1 MNPGEAAVLDR
12 ALDTPDQAAPLLVS
26 DGRARLFVWSA
37 WTAMFSTTLALVVV
51 NARNIPIYEDWE
63 LVPAMTGHQ
72 AHFWSWLWEQNNEH
86 RVPLPK
92 LIYLGLLKI
101 WPDFRVGMVFS
112 IVLLAVVA
120 AAFIIVMRRV
130 RGHTR
135 WSDAFFPIVLLNLG
149 HWENLG
155 WSWELQFV
163 VATALACGVLM
174 GVASNREFTTARALT
189 LGVCLAAIPFTG
201 ATALPYAPIVAVALL
216 PSLRRAPPT
225 PRAILAASTVITLA
239 VTVLYF
245 VGLERPYG
253 PLPTPG
259 VWATIETGAKSLA
272 LSVGPAAGEWWFASS
287 LAVIAILAGAGVV
300 LFRARR
306 AERWLLLAF
315 LAGGFALAV
324 EVGYSRAEHIPVWGI
339 PDRYALIAAPVLCCA
354 YIAYDR
360 YGAPIWRRLG
370 PGLICGAVMVL
381 LPLNVI
387 LGLQYRNWY
396 QQLVDPY
403 ADEIKAGVPLSQLA
417 YYGQVSGYVHD
428 VPDILALHRARVGV
442 FADLQVHGVTPPA
455 PRIDGL
461 DSAGQGWSTIGG
473 PSSMALVE
481 GSGSQEVLRWN
492 YDVQG
497 TSIPVLGRSFTSPQ
511 DWRGAGALSLTV
523 VGQASGRTVD
533 VRVVTAS
540 QSGTIDRWDA
550 TFGDDV
556 AASRTVVLP
565 LDNFAHVNS
574 HGAYDL
580 LGPLPRERVVAVIL
594 GVAGDGRGTLAIQRV
609 GLEPAD
615 RTLVFRSWP
624 ETTRHSLPPW
634 G

>member
-1 MNPGEAAVLDR
+1 MNPGEVAVLDR
-12 ALDTPDQAAPLLVS
+12 ALGAPDAAARPLFS
-26 DGRARLFVWSA
+26 DGRARLFVWST
-37 WTAMFSTTLALVVV
+37 WTAMFSTTLVLVVV
-51 NARNIPIYEDWE
+51 NARNIPIYEDWQ

-72 AHFWSWLWEQNNEH
+72 GHFWSWLWEQNNEH

-92 LIYLGLLKI
+92 LIYLALLKL

-120 AAFIIVMRRV
+120 AAFIIVMQRL

-174 GVASNREFTTARALT
+174 GVASRRELTTAGALT

-201 ATALPYAPIVAVALL
+201 ATALPYAPLVAVALL
-216 PSLRRAPPT
+216 PRLRRAPPV
-225 PRAILAASTVITLA
+225 PRSILAASTVITLV

-245 VGLERPYG
+245 VGLQRPYA

-259 VWATIETGAKSLA
+259 PWATIETGAKSLA
-272 LSVGPAAGEWWFASS
+272 LSAGPAVGEWWFVSS
-287 LAVIAILAGAGVV
+287 LVIIAVLAGAGVV
-300 LFRARR
+300 LLRVRKSQG
-306 AERWLLLAF
+306 WLLLAF
-315 LAGGFALAV
+315 LTGGFALAV
-324 EVGYSRAEHIPVWGI
+324 EVGYGRAAHIPVWGI

-360 YGAPIWRRLG
+360 YGSPTWRRLG
-370 PGLICGAVMVL
+370 PGLICGIVIVL

-387 LGLQYRNWY
+387 LGLQYRDWY
-396 QQLVDPY
+396 HQLVDPY
-403 ADEIKAGVPLSQLA
+403 ANEIKAGVLLSELA
-417 YYGQVSGYVHD
+417 WYGQVSGYVHD
-428 VPDILALHRARVGV
+428 VPDIVALHQARIGV
-442 FADLQVHGVTPPA
+442 FADLQVHGVTPPST
-455 PRIDGL
+455 RIDGL
-461 DSAGQGWSTIGG
+461 DSDGQGWSTIGG
-473 PSSMALVE
+473 PSSVALVE
-481 GSGSQEVLRWN
+481 GSGAQKLLRWN

-497 TSIPVLGRSFTSPQ
+497 TSIPVLGRSFAAPQ
-511 DWRGAGALSLTV
+511 DWRGAGAMSITV

-533 VRVVTAS
+533 VRIATAS
-540 QSGTIDRWDA
+540 LSGAIDRWDA
-550 TFGDDV
+550 TFSDDV
-556 AASRTVVLP
+556 AGSRTVVLP

-574 HGAYDL
+574 RGSYDL

-594 GVAGDGRGTLAIQRV
+594 GVGGDGRGTLAIQRL

-615 RTLVFRSWP
+615 RKLVFRSWP

-634 G
+634 H